1 MRNLSKLR
9 GALDLLGSI
18 RDLTVVSRQYQWE
31 VQTPSSFYLEAEYA
45 EINLAR
51 ADNNHLHVSV
61 KLRASMSWKLVTER
75 DDAGVYIVAKR
86 KPLIGNIGRARLHVR
101 VPHGVHISL
110 QLQCCVLCLDE
121 LVSRYDLPPES

>member
-110 QLQCCVLCLDE
+110 QLQSCVLCLDE
-121 LVSRYDLPPES
+121 LVSRYDLPPET